1 MSSVRSNN
9 DISAPFFIHFQSFIE
24 RHPLFLTVFLFI
36 LLIMDIS
43 VNDRLKQARNALN
56 LSQKQF
62 AAGIYLKGSGY
73 IGDIE
78 IYRHEVNDRIIELV
92 SSVYGVNKTW
102 LKTGN
107 GKMFEG
113 KKLDKQLHEINT
125 LFNQLNPHFKSYV
138 LSQIKQLIKLQST
151 GTGG

>member
-1 MSSVRSNN
+1 
-9 DISAPFFIHFQSFIE
+9 
-24 RHPLFLTVFLFI
+24 
-36 LLIMDIS
+36 MDTSI
-43 VNDRLKQARNALN
+43 NDRLKQARNALN

-62 AAGIYLKGSGY
+62 ATGIFLKGSGY

-78 IYRHEVNDRIIELV
+78 IYRHEVNERIIELV

-113 KKLDKQLHEINT
+113 TKLDKQLHEMNI
-125 LFNQLNPHFKSYV
+125 LFNQLNPHFKGYV
-138 LSQIKQLIKLQST
+138 LSQIKQLIKLQNVKDT
-151 GTGG
+151 GS

>member
-1 MSSVRSNN
+1 
-9 DISAPFFIHFQSFIE
+9 
-24 RHPLFLTVFLFI
+24 
-36 LLIMDIS
+36 MDTS

-78 IYRHEVNDRIIELV
+78 IYRHEVNERIIELV

-102 LKTGN
+102 LKTGS

-113 KKLDKQLHEINT
+113 TKLDKQLHEMNI

-138 LSQIKQLIKLQST
+138 LSQIKQLVKLQNVKDT
-151 GTGG
+151 GS